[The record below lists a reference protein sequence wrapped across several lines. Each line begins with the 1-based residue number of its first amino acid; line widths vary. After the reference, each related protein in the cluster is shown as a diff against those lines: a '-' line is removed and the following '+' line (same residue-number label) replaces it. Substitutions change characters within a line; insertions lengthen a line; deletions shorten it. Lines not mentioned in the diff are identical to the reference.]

1 MDDDFDA
8 IVGRLRAICLGFPGT
23 SEKLSHGEPAFF
35 VAGRQFANL
44 DNHHHG
50 SPWLA
55 VWCAAADGA
64 QQTLVESRPERFFR
78 PPTSARGTFAAWIG
92 VCLDTATNDDAEE
105 WAEIAA
111 VIEEA
116 FRLVAPKSSIAELD
130 RR

>member
-64 QQTLVESRPERFFR
+64 QQTLIESRPERFFR
-78 PPTSARGTFAAWIG
+78 PPYVGHRGWVAMRLENDVDWDEVAWILG
-92 VCLDTATNDDAEE
+92 DA
-105 WAEIAA
+105 
-111 VIEEA
+111 
-116 FRLVAPKSSIAELD
+116 VALISVK
-130 RR
+130 RRR